1 MLMLLK
7 VVVLLVLCAL
17 GPAGSK
23 HGSSKKYFEV
33 ELPEDDEYDEG
44 SGHGWGQS
52 PWLEFGQQQV
62 REKRGR
68 NRLHAGDEHAHNSLH
83 ACYPGVPQVLELEE
97 DEVAHNEMSPEQAAA
112 ILEMVA
118 ASAASGAAAEAE
130 AAAAGAEPLDPS
142 QVGFFTGSAHMGVGF
157 LDTAADT
164 ADAMQ
169 FMAVGGRSA
178 QDLLQESFGS
188 APPFQAASAPPQ
200 PASPSMRAPAPGE
213 QEGAPVPVPAPATVG
228 SPTPAPAPSPPRP
241 TAEAPASPSPGT
253 PPPAPPMVQEP
264 SPAPA
269 AAAVTAR
276 EAQLPDIGLED
287 VVLDSLAED
296 AAAAPA
302 PAAQPP
308 AAAQQQQPQQQQAE
322 GEVKVSLM
330 GRGIWHAK
338 GKVSYPTDPQVPPAA
353 SNLAPSGFCDPNLGL
368 EPTDD
373 GRCVCAQ
380 GERAEGRAAACA
392 TMAVLAFW
400 RQQVKATVGNLCSF
414 GSHTQRVQGQWHSTL
429 RPGS

>member
-1 MLMLLK
+1 M
-7 VVVLLVLCAL
+7 
-17 GPAGSK
+17 
-23 HGSSKKYFEV
+23 
-33 ELPEDDEYDEG
+33 
-44 SGHGWGQS
+44 
-52 PWLEFGQQQV
+52 
-62 REKRGR
+62 
-68 NRLHAGDEHAHNSLH
+68 H
-83 ACYPGVPQVLELEE
+83 ACYPGGPQVLELEE
-97 DEVAHNEMSPEQAAA
+97 DEVVHNEMSAEQAAA

-118 ASAASGAAAEAE
+118 ASAASGAAAEA
-130 AAAAGAEPLDPS
+130 AAAAGAGPLDPS
-142 QVGFFTGSAHMGVGF
+142 QVGFFTGAAHMGVGF
-157 LDTAADT
+157 LDTAADA

-169 FMAVGGRSA
+169 FMAVGSRSA

-200 PASPSMRAPAPGE
+200 PAAPSMRAPAPGE
-213 QEGAPVPVPAPATVG
+213 QAGAPVPVPAPATVG

-241 TAEAPASPSPGT
+241 IAEAPASPSPGT

-269 AAAVTAR
+269 AAAAATTAR
-276 EAQLPDIGLED
+276 EAQLPDIGLEAGL
-287 VVLDSLAED
+287 LDSPAED
-296 AAAAPA
+296 AAASA

-308 AAAQQQQPQQQQAE
+308 AAVQQQQQQQAE

-338 GKVSYPTDPQVPPAA
+338 GKVSFPSDPQVPPAA

-380 GERAEGRAAACA
+380 GERAAGEGSSMCDNGCSCIVDTADNSNSGQPLQALHLKQSGCRDSGTARWVPATKSTDPLSMMLLRLLLLQAMAAML
-392 TMAVLAFW
+392 T
-400 RQQVKATVGNLCSF
+400 
-414 GSHTQRVQGQWHSTL
+414 
-429 RPGS
+429 